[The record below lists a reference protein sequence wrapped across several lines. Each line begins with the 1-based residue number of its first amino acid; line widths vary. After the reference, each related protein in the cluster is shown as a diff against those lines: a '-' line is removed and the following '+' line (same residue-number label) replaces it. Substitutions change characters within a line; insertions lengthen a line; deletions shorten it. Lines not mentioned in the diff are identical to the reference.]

1 MISESSY
8 IELQPTSPSRRG
20 GPESNMPEFHK
31 GSGPWAQV
39 WIASA
44 VVFLSTTSLPSEA
57 ADALAAETSV
67 PRSAAE
73 STDSELPTV
82 VITGSYLRRT
92 DTETPSPVQV
102 ISSADIE
109 KSGKVT
115 LSDVIRQVS
124 ADNSG
129 SLTQNFSGA
138 LAGGASG
145 ISLRGLTLDATLV
158 LLDGHRMAP
167 YPLADDGQRPFV
179 DLSSL
184 PMSIVERVEVL
195 KDGASA
201 IYGSDAIAGVVNII
215 TKRDFHGFQLDA
227 DLGSTYKADGLTQ
240 RVSALWGLGDLQ
252 QDGHNVYLNIE
263 YHHQAS
269 ISQQDR
275 GSYLSNLDLTPYGGP
290 DRRGG
295 VVQQAFPNNGTFTVP
310 GMVAPQNSVAAG
322 DPNAG
327 YFLLPGCKPQNL
339 DPSGGCIWNIN
350 LYNKIQPRTEGLN
363 VAAHWTQTLFD
374 GWQSALALSWFDSQA
389 EQYRQSDAYSTG
401 PVTIPY
407 TWVGSKGLLVDQTDP
422 ATTGM
427 VLPANS
433 PDNPFNP
440 ASPYFAAA
448 SNYYGANFAG
458 YIGQPALLYAVLTD
472 FPDQQIRFR
481 TDVLRIAED
490 LSGVIGGWD
499 ANLSLG
505 YIRDATHATYIGFIR
520 NSLLS
525 AALANGTYRV
535 GANAY
540 LNPPSLYAQ
549 LAPQTSDTAT
559 SELMYVAA
567 RASRSLLS
575 LPGGPLGLAAGAEA
589 RYLKAN
595 NPGEP
600 YATDGDIIMDG
611 SFYAQ
616 GSQTVSAAFVELSAP
631 VFKSLELDAAGRV
644 DHYNFPS
651 TSFTPKFG
659 AKWTPLTQIALRG
672 TYAKGFRAPG
682 IAEAGNSGTG
692 SATTAPVDP
701 LRCPFTNK
709 PSDCGFGY
717 AATLSV
723 GNPNLKPE
731 KSRSYTIGVVLE
743 PLKRM
748 SLTFDYYNIRR
759 DDEIVPA
766 PLGLAAPVRGVQQ
779 PGTDYPGPIIYYP
792 QPYVNAANS
801 QTSGYD
807 AAMHV
812 EVPLNEWGNVA
823 FSLDANYVITS
834 DQTFFDPVNGN
845 ATFHYAGT
853 AGPTAVGGAVGTPR
867 TRGSFS
873 TDWNRGPL
881 ALGATVYYRGVM
893 KGIDESVSGDQC
905 LQLSVDNP
913 HCYIASF
920 TYLDLY
926 GKYQFGDH
934 LQLTG
939 SVANVTNRIAPL
951 NTITYGG
958 FNYNPS
964 LDQAGAVG
972 RYFQLGLRYRY

>member
-1 MISESSY
+1 MADSRSTGKR
-8 IELQPTSPSRRG
+8 LAPT
-20 GPESNMPEFHK
+20 
-31 GSGPWAQV
+31 W
-39 WIASA
+39 SA
-44 VVFLSTTSLPSEA
+44 VVVLGAAINGQPSFA
-57 ADALAAETSV
+57 VDGPV
-67 PRSAAE
+67 PAKAGSAA
-73 STDSELPTV
+73 SDELTTIV
-82 VITGSYLRRT
+82 VTGSYIRRT

-102 ISSADIE
+102 ISSADID
-109 KSGKVT
+109 KAGKVSI
-115 LSDVIRQVS
+115 SDVIRQVS

-158 LLDGHRMAP
+158 LIDGHRMAP

-184 PMSIVERVEVL
+184 PMSIVDRVEVL

-215 TKRDFHGFQLDA
+215 TKRDFQGVQADA
-227 DLGSTYKADGLTQ
+227 DFGSSYRGDGLTQ
-240 RVSALWGLGDLQ
+240 RVSALWGTGDLAR
-252 QDGHNVYLNIE
+252 DGHNIYVNVE

-275 GSYLSNLDLTPYGGP
+275 GSYLSNLDLTAYGGP

-310 GMVAPQNSVAAG
+310 GMVAPQYSVQAG

-327 YFLLPGCKPQNL
+327 YFLLPGCAPQNL

-350 LYNKIQPRTEGLN
+350 QYNKIQPRTEGLN
-363 VAAHWTQTLFD
+363 LAAHWTQNVFD
-374 GWQSALALSWFDSQA
+374 GWQSALAVSWFNSQS

-401 PVTIPY
+401 PITIPY
-407 TWVGSKGLLVDQTDP
+407 TWVGAKGTLVDQTNP
-422 ATTGM
+422 ANSTM
-427 VLPANS
+427 VLPATS
-433 PDNPFNP
+433 LDNPFNP

-448 SNYYGANFAG
+448 QAYYGANFAA

-472 FPDQQIRFR
+472 FPDQQIRFS
-481 TDVLRIAED
+481 TDVLRAAEE
-490 LSGVIGGWD
+490 LNGKLLGWD
-499 ANLSLG
+499 VNFSIG
-505 YIRDATHATYIGFIR
+505 YVRDSTNATYIGFVR

-535 GANAY
+535 GANAH
-540 LNPPSLYAQ
+540 LNSASLYAQ
-549 LAPQTSDTAT
+549 LAPQTSDMAV
-559 SELMYVAA
+559 SELSYVAA
-567 RASRSLLS
+567 RVGRALLP
-575 LPGGPLGLAAGAEA
+575 LPGGDLGLAAGAET
-589 RYLKAN
+589 RYLRAN

-600 YATDGDIIMDG
+600 YATEGDIIMDG
-611 SFYAQ
+611 SFYAR
-616 GSQTVSAAFVELSAP
+616 GSQTVSAAFLELSAP
-631 VFKSLELDAAGRV
+631 VLKSLELDAAGRV

-659 AKWTPLTQIALRG
+659 AKWTPLQEVAFRG
-672 TYAKGFRAPG
+672 TYARGFRAPG
-682 IAEAGNSGTG
+682 ISEAGNSGTG

-701 LRCPFTNK
+701 LRCPYTNK

-731 KSRSYTIGVVLE
+731 KSRSYTLGVVLE
-743 PLKRM
+743 PIKRM
-748 SLTFDYYNIRR
+748 SFTFDYYNIRR

-779 PGTDYPGPIIYYP
+779 PGTNYPGPIIYYP

-807 AAMHV
+807 AAVRM
-812 EVPLNEWGNVA
+812 EVPLDELGKVT
-823 FSLDANYVITS
+823 FTLDANYVLKS

-845 ATFHYAGT
+845 QTFHYAGT

-867 TRGSFS
+867 TRGTFT
-873 TDWNRGPL
+873 TDWTRGPL
-881 ALGATVYYRGVM
+881 SLGATLNYRGVM

-905 LQLSVDNP
+905 LQLSTDNP

-920 TYLDLY
+920 TYIDLY
-926 GKYQFGDH
+926 GQYLWGDH
-934 LQLTG
+934 LQLTANIEN
-939 SVANVTNRIAPL
+939 VANRIAPL
-951 NTITYGG
+951 NTVTYGG

>member
-1 MISESSY
+1 MAD
-8 IELQPTSPSRRG
+8 SRSRQFWTATATVLAAFG
-20 GPESNMPEFHK
+20 AG
-31 GSGPWAQV
+31 A
-39 WIASA
+39 ASA
-44 VVFLSTTSLPSEA
+44 ADGPAAGRAGAAGTTDAGGEELSTI
-57 ADALAAETSV
+57 
-67 PRSAAE
+67 
-73 STDSELPTV
+73 V
-82 VITGSYLRRT
+82 VTGSYIRRT
-92 DTETPSPVQV
+92 DSETPSPLQV

-109 KSGKVT
+109 KSGRVSI
-115 LSDVIRQVS
+115 SDVIRQVS

-184 PMSIVERVEVL
+184 PMSIVDRVEVL

-215 TKRDFHGFQLDA
+215 TKRDFQGFQADA
-227 DLGSTYKADGLTQ
+227 DFGSSYKADGLTQ
-240 RVSALWGLGDLQ
+240 RVSALWGTGDLK
-252 QDGHNVYLNIE
+252 QDGHNLYLNVE

-269 ISQQDR
+269 IGQQNR

-295 VVQQAFPNNGTFTVP
+295 VVQQAFPNNGTFTEP
-310 GMVAPQNSVAAG
+310 GMVAPQYAVQAG

-327 YFLLPGCKPQNL
+327 YYLLPGCAQQNL

-350 LYNKIQPRTEGLN
+350 KYNKIQPRTEGLN
-363 VAAHWTQTLFD
+363 ISAHWTQNLFD
-374 GWQSALALSWFDSQA
+374 GWQSSLALSWFNSQS

-401 PVTIPY
+401 PVTIPS
-407 TWVGSKGLLVDQTDP
+407 TWVGSKGVLVDQTNP
-422 ATTGM
+422 ATTTM
-427 VLPANS
+427 VLPASS

-448 SNYYGANFAG
+448 SAYYGASFAG
-458 YIGQPALLYAVLTD
+458 YVGQPALLYAVLTD
-472 FPDQQIRFR
+472 FPDQQIQFS
-481 TDVLRIAED
+481 TDVLRASED
-490 LSGVIGGWD
+490 LTGKIAGWD
-499 ANLSLG
+499 VNLSLG
-505 YIRDATHATYIGFIR
+505 YVRDATHARYTGFIR

-540 LNPPSLYAQ
+540 LNSPSLYAQ

-559 SELMYVAA
+559 SELMYISAGM
-567 RASRSLLS
+567 SRSLLP
-575 LPGGPLGLAAGAEA
+575 LPGGSLGVAAGAEA

-600 YATDGDIIMDG
+600 YAPEGDIIMDG
-611 SFYAQ
+611 SFYAR

-631 VFKSLELDAAGRV
+631 VLQTLELDAAGRV

-659 AKWTPLTQIALRG
+659 IKWTPLPQIAFRG
-672 TYAKGFRAPG
+672 TFARGFRAPG

-692 SATTAPVDP
+692 SATTAPLDP
-701 LRCPFTNK
+701 LRCPFTGK

-731 KSRSYTIGVVLE
+731 KSRSYTLGVVLE
-743 PLKRM
+743 PLKRV
-748 SLTFDYYNIRR
+748 SFTFDYYNIRR

-766 PLGLAAPVRGVQQ
+766 PLGLQAPVRGVQQ

-807 AAMHV
+807 AAMRI
-812 EVPLNEWGNVA
+812 EIPAYDWGKVT
-823 FSLDANYVITS
+823 FSLDANYVLTS
-834 DQTFFDPVNGN
+834 DQTFVDPVNGN
-845 ATFHYAGT
+845 STFHYAGT

-867 TRGSFS
+867 TRGSFT
-873 TDWNRGPL
+873 TDWTRGPMSV
-881 ALGATVYYRGVM
+881 GATVNYRGVM
-893 KGIDESVSGDQC
+893 KGIDESVSGDTC
-905 LQLSVDNP
+905 LQLSADNP

-920 TYLDLY
+920 TYIDLY
-926 GKYQFGDH
+926 GQYRFGDH
-934 LQLTG
+934 LQVT
-939 SVANVTNRIAPL
+939 ANVTNLTNRLAPL

>member
-1 MISESSY
+1 MAD
-8 IELQPTSPSRRG
+8 SRTLGDRRT
-20 GPESNMPEFHK
+20 
-31 GSGPWAQV
+31 QV
-39 WIASA
+39 WLATA
-44 VVFLSTTSLPSEA
+44 VVLAGVSAQAAGATDGPAPGQPNAGGGDELST
-57 ADALAAETSV
+57 
-67 PRSAAE
+67 
-73 STDSELPTV
+73 V
-82 VITGSYLRRT
+82 VVTGSYIRRT
-92 DTETPSPVQV
+92 DTETPSPLQV
-102 ISSADIE
+102 ISSADID
-109 KSGKVT
+109 KSGKVSI
-115 LSDVIRQVS
+115 SDVIRQVS

-184 PMSIVERVEVL
+184 PMSIVDRVEVL

-215 TKRDFHGFQLDA
+215 TKRDFHGFQADA
-227 DLGSTYKADGLTQ
+227 DFGSSYKADGLTQ
-240 RVSALWGLGDLQ
+240 RVSALWGTGDLK
-252 QDGHNVYLNIE
+252 QDGHNIYVNVE

-269 ISQQDR
+269 IGQQNR
-275 GSYLSNLDLTPYGGP
+275 GSYLSNLDLTQYGGP

-310 GMVAPQNSVAAG
+310 GMVAPQNSVAAL

-327 YFLLPGCKPQNL
+327 FFLLPGCATQNL

-350 LYNKIQPRTEGLN
+350 QYNKIQPRTEGLN
-363 VAAHWTQTLFD
+363 IATHWTQNLFD
-374 GWQSALALSWFDSQA
+374 GWQSALSLSWFNSQS

-407 TWVGSKGLLVDQTDP
+407 TWVGSKGTLVDQTNP
-422 ATTGM
+422 ATTTM

-433 PDNPFNP
+433 LDNPFNP
-440 ASPYFAAA
+440 ASPYFSAA
-448 SNYYGANFAG
+448 SAYYGANFAS
-458 YIGQPALLYAVLTD
+458 YVGQPALLYAVLTD
-472 FPDQQIRFR
+472 FPDQQIRFS
-481 TDVLRIAED
+481 TDVLRAAED
-490 LSGVIGGWD
+490 LTGKIGDWD
-499 ANLSLG
+499 VNLSIG
-505 YIRDATHATYIGFIR
+505 YVRDSTNATYIGFIR

-535 GANAY
+535 GANAS
-540 LNPPSLYAQ
+540 LNSPALYAE

-559 SELMYVAA
+559 SELIYASA
-567 RASRSLLS
+567 GASRTLMS
-575 LPGGPLGLAAGAEA
+575 LPGGPLGVAVGAET

-611 SFYAQ
+611 SFYAH

-631 VFKSLELDAAGRV
+631 VLKSLELDAAGRV

-659 AKWTPLTQIALRG
+659 VKWTPLPQVAFRG
-672 TYAKGFRAPG
+672 TYARGFRAPG

-731 KSRSYTIGVVLE
+731 KSRSYTLGLVLE
-743 PLKRM
+743 PIKRM
-748 SLTFDYYNIRR
+748 SFTFDYYNIRR

-766 PLGLAAPVRGVQQ
+766 PLGLAEPVRGVQQ

-801 QTSGYD
+801 HTSGYD
-807 AAMHV
+807 AALKA
-812 EVPLNEWGNVA
+812 EVPFGDLGKVT
-823 FSLDANYVITS
+823 FSLDANYVIAS
-834 DQTFFDPVNGN
+834 DQTFIDPINGN
-845 ATFHYAGT
+845 STFHYAGT

-867 TRGSFS
+867 TRGSFT
-873 TDWNRGPL
+873 TDWTRGPL
-881 ALGATVYYRGVM
+881 SIGATLNYRGVM

-905 LQLSVDNP
+905 LQLSPNNP

-920 TYLDLY
+920 TYIDLY
-926 GKYQFGDH
+926 GQYEFADH
-934 LQLTG
+934 VQITG
-939 SVANVTNRIAPL
+939 TVTNLTNRIAPL
-951 NTITYGG
+951 NTVTYGG

-972 RYFQLGLRYRY
+972 TYFQLGLRYRY